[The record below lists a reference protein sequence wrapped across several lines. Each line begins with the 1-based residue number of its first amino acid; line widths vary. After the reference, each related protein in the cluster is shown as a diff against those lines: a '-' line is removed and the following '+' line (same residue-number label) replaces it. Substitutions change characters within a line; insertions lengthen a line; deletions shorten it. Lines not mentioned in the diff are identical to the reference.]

1 MDIEKQSM
9 LQTAAARSGETSKR
23 TAQPPRVAVSA
34 RGVRGRALMA
44 PRRSQSVAPPEST
57 IVRMLRREAGG
68 MVTVPPGWSQVLRH
82 ALRDLTSV
90 GRDVPHRHSRATHV
104 AAAMAAVGKSSRFVA
119 DPVVEGIYR
128 KALARARNTCQL
140 CGRHGRAGDGDKDAG
155 VYCAT
160 CAEKH
165 RRRPEPHR

>member
-1 MDIEKQSM
+1 MDIGKQSM

-23 TAQPPRVAVSA
+23 TTQPPRVAVSA
-34 RGVRGRALMA
+34 RRARGCALAA
-44 PRRSQSVAPPEST
+44 PRPSQSVAPPEST
-57 IVRMLRREAGG
+57 IALMLRREAGG
-68 MVTVPPGWSQVLRH
+68 MVTVPPGWLQVLRH
-82 ALRDLTSV
+82 ALRDLTSAC
-90 GRDVPHRHSRATHV
+90 REVPHRHSRATHV
-104 AAAMAAVGKSSRFVA
+104 AAVMAAVGKSSRFVA

-155 VYCAT
+155 IYCPR

-165 RRRPEPHR
+165 GRRPEPHR